1 MVDFS
6 GVDEALRRRVERE
19 DLAGVSYSVV
29 RGDEV
34 LARNCIGWADREA
47 QVPMRE
53 DHLFRAF
60 SNTKLVTSIAALQ
73 LLEQGRFKLD
83 DDIGEY
89 IPALKNLRVL
99 KPGATSLD
107 DTEPSREPIRIR
119 HLLTHTSGL
128 TYWFLDPHHPI
139 SKAYLA
145 AGVAS
150 SKLTL
155 AQQMDALGTL
165 ALIFQPGTDW
175 AYSVATDVVG
185 RLVEVLSGLP
195 IDEYFQGHIFE
206 PLGMHDT
213 FFCVPPE
220 KAGRLAALYV
230 GDLVTPNKPGLKRAE
245 DMLGPDAFL
254 KPAPRLNPGGGLVT
268 SLDDYTA
275 LLRALLADGRGVLRA
290 GTMPLLFENQLP
302 ADMWIGLPPVG
313 PVPGRG
319 HSFAGSIGV
328 HAWPTDPARRV
339 GELQWSGLAGT
350 QWWISRRDNVACA
363 LMTQRYVGSGLPY
376 WPEFKI
382 NVQTALGLR
391 DAA

>member
-1 MVDFS
+1 MTDFS
-6 GVDEALRRRVERE
+6 GVDAALRRRVERE
-19 DLAGVSYSVV
+19 DLAGVSYAVL

-47 QVPMRE
+47 QVPMRG

-73 LLEQGRFKLD
+73 LLEQGRFQPD
-83 DDIGEY
+83 DPIGDY
-89 IPALKNLRVL
+89 IHALANLRVL
-99 KPGATSLD
+99 RAGATSLD
-107 DTEPSREPIRIR
+107 DTEPAREPIRIR

-128 TYWFLDPHHPI
+128 TYWFLEPHHPI

-145 AGVAS
+145 AGIAS

-165 ALIFQPGTDW
+165 PLIFQPGTNW

-185 RLVEVLSGLP
+185 RLVEVLSGQA
-195 IDEYFQGHIFE
+195 IDEYFRQHIFE

-213 FFCVPPE
+213 FFAVPPD
-220 KAGRLAALYV
+220 KADRLAALYV
-230 GDLVTPNKPGLKRAE
+230 GDLAAPTRPGLKRAE

-254 KPAPRLNPGGGLVT
+254 KPVPRLNPGGGLVT

-275 LLRALLADGRGVLRA
+275 LLRAMLSEGGKVLRA
-290 GTMPLLFENQLP
+290 QTMPLVFENQLP
-302 ADMWIGLPPVG
+302 PGMWIGLPPVG

-319 HSFAGSIGV
+319 HSFAGSVGV
-328 HAWPTDPARRV
+328 HPWPADPARRV

-363 LMTQRYVGSGLPY
+363 LMTQRYFGSSLPY

-382 NVQTALGLR
+382 GVQQALGLR
-391 DAA
+391 DDA